1 MPLRHTTF
9 TAPFNQSGH
18 PAVSLLGGFDARGLP
33 IGVQLAGHRLDDVR
47 LMAVATALEEELD
60 AMALAGLA
68 WPVDPIVTHGRN

>member
-1 MPLRHTTF
+1 
-9 TAPFNQSGH
+9 
-18 PAVSLLGGFDARGLP
+18 
-33 IGVQLAGHRLDDVR
+33 VQLAGHRLDDVR